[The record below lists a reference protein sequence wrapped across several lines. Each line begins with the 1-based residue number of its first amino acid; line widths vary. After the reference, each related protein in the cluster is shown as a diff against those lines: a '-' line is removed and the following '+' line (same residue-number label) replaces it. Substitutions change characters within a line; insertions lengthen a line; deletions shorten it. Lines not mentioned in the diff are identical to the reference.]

1 MNYLIAALAVY
12 KTIQLID
19 SLTPK
24 EAMPWVKIL
33 VSVLL
38 GYAAQFP
45 AQVDNLAIGGLVI
58 AALAGVLHAMLRLI
72 TLWGDVA
79 QKKSMR

>member
-1 MNYLIAALAVY
+1 MTYIFAALAVY

-19 SLTPK
+19 ALTPK

-33 VSVLL
+33 VSIVL
-38 GYAAQFP
+38 GYAAQF
-45 AQVDNLAIGGLVI
+45 AFQVDNYAVGGFVI
-58 AALAGVLHAMLRLI
+58 AALAGAIHAVLRLL

-79 QKKSMR
+79 IKKTMR

>member
-1 MNYLIAALAVY
+1 MNYLLAALAVY
-12 KTIQLID
+12 KTIQLLD
-19 SLTPK
+19 ALAPK

-38 GYAAQFP
+38 GYAAQYP
-45 AQVDNLAIGGLVI
+45 AHVDNYFIGGLVI
-58 AALAGVLHAMLRLI
+58 AALAGIVHAMLRLV

-79 QKKSMR
+79 QKKTMR

>member
-24 EAMPWVKIL
+24 EAMPWVKIVASIL
-33 VSVLL
+33 I
-38 GYAAQFP
+38 GYAAQYP
-45 AQVDNLAIGGLVI
+45 AQVDNYFIGGLVI
-58 AALAGVLHAMLRLI
+58 AALAGTIHAVLRLL

-79 QKKSMR
+79 QKKTMR

>member
-12 KTIQLID
+12 KMIQVID
-19 SLTPK
+19 SLLPK
-24 EAMPWVKIL
+24 EPMPWVKIL
-33 VSVLL
+33 ASILF

-45 AQVDNLAIGGLVI
+45 AQVDNYFIGGLVI
-58 AALAGVLHAMLRLI
+58 AALAGTVHAVLRLV

-79 QKKSMR
+79 QKKTMR

>member
-1 MNYLIAALAVY
+1 MNYLLAALAVY

-33 VSVLL
+33 VSVAL
-38 GYAAQFP
+38 GYALQYP
-45 AQVDNLAIGGLVI
+45 AQVSNYFIGGLVI
-58 AALAGVLHAMLRLI
+58 AALAGVVHAVLRLI

-79 QKKSMR
+79 QKKTMR